1 MHGRCCLCLGCIC
14 SCLSCSCSARGP
26 ADPIKG
32 GILHKIT
39 ITAQEQR
46 LLLLLLQGL
55 NIRLQELLLL
65 NAGVRKVNIS
75 HQEVMA
81 TPTQGG

>member
-1 MHGRCCLCLGCIC
+1 MQGCCCLGLGCSC
-14 SCLSCSCSARGP
+14 SCLSCCCIARGP

-32 GILHKIT
+32 GSLHKIP

-46 LLLLLLQGL
+46 RLLLLQGL
-55 NIRLQELLLL
+55 NILLQELLLL
-65 NAGVRKVNIS
+65 HAGVGKVNIT
-75 HQEVMA
+75 HKEVMA